1 MNPDSCIPLKDHRE
15 RQNPF
20 LEVTNAEKQLWAFI
34 HSKGLLQTEVQ
45 DLYLKVRS
53 GYEKIILNNDEGVE
67 LHDIEYSLWK
77 LHYKHIDEFRKRVRQ
92 TSANSESTN
101 SSTLLNVANLQSSI
115 DCHMERFK
123 VFLSEATEFYQ
134 DLITKLRRRYELPE
148 DPLFYENHDISC
160 VVDPAKLRKCQFS
173 CHRFLVCLGD
183 LARYRELCKKLDFP
197 RHDWS
202 VAATYYFKATLV
214 WPDSGNPQNQL
225 ALLATYVGDDY
236 IAVYHCIRSLAIKEP
251 FPDAWNNLI
260 LLFEK
265 NRSSHLHSL
274 SKEAHFNF
282 LNPFERSTSLNESQS
297 RFHSFNNDTLQ
308 GTKHSF
314 SANSDLWPLFV
325 RMISFFFIESSLDEF
340 PCTFASTMRE
350 MDSLLALDDTELKA
364 TLESYQHMD
373 SSRTG
378 PYRALQMVSLL
389 IFIVDSLTERSERKE
404 SMEKNNPMLIQ
415 SALIATFI
423 CMARLVERCMTG
435 NYPLEFTPLL
445 PPVLVFVE
453 WLVGVLDKVET
464 YHACEK
470 VRAAVSYFF
479 DAFVDLLNQLDKN
492 ESRFKYEDHT
502 ALWEDHEL
510 RGFALVARAH
520 ESLDFTIHSTN
531 MGKFE
536 SRNVC
541 RAHRIFHAATKIVDR
556 SDGSPKWIFFDNL
569 GRKFY
574 GIESKKI
581 PDQTD
586 AEVAEL
592 NSDSKVKDLYWHRQ
606 AGVAESSS
614 DVEVKD
620 PQQSKCGHTKENGR
634 DIIGEKESRRFEN
647 GKSVAVEEEEVI
659 LFKPI
664 TRFNSVPIHT
674 STMDDEMSMEGK
686 KDQTPPSNECFRR
699 AASLFMAQNQI
710 DPLSIS
716 SDAGSFRS
724 NMPFKH
730 REPLLKETAT
740 YPAGPPSL
748 SAWVLDREIS
758 QFEKEE
764 GAGDFFEP
772 GLSPIDEIA
781 PDSLTGLSIK
791 ETKDSLVDSPQFP
804 SSPPYS
810 APVPSA
816 PFLPDDA
823 IWFSGDSIKE
833 TDGILGASPL
843 SSYANWSANHGPFS
857 FGPSIPNLS
866 NTGYQPVVGLS
877 SSEWLHQYTN
887 QQNQQNLDRANSHAW
902 PVHFYAPG
910 TLGNLYGAPH
920 DNVSRFDLCDR
931 WGNPLSPPHQLVY
944 LESPQLHTGDQRREK
959 LFHRPS
965 PYGCGGAL
973 TEFRAEQPPLL
984 QYLKEKEWQSQRQSQ
999 VRGPTYMGN

>member
-67 LHDIEYSLWK
+67 LQDIEFSLWK
-77 LHYKHIDEFRKRVRQ
+77 LHYKHVDEFRKRVRQ

-225 ALLATYVGDDY
+225 AVLATYVGDDY
-236 IAVYHCIRSLAIKEP
+236 MALYHCIRSLAIKEP

-260 LLFEK
+260 FLFEK

-282 LNPFERSTSLNESQS
+282 LNPSERSTSPNESQS

-314 SANSDLWPLFV
+314 SANSDLWTLFV

-350 MDSLLALDDTELKA
+350 MDSLLALDDTELKS
-364 TLESYQHMD
+364 TLECYQHMD

-378 PYRALQMVSLL
+378 PYRALQMVSVL
-389 IFIVDSLTERSERKE
+389 IFIIDSLTERSEHME
-404 SMEKNNPMLIQ
+404 AMEKNNPMLIQ
-415 SALIATFI
+415 SALTATYI

-435 NYPLEFTPLL
+435 NKPLELTPLL

-479 DAFVDLLNQLDKN
+479 DAFVVLLNQLDKN

-510 RGFALVARAH
+510 RGFALVAHAH
-520 ESLDFTIHSTN
+520 ELLDFAGHSTN
-531 MGKFE
+531 MGNFE

-541 RAHRIFHAATKIVDR
+541 RAHRIYFMLQQKLWTDQMVLQ
-556 SDGSPKWIFFDNL
+556 SGSSLIIWGEN
-569 GRKFY
+569 
-574 GIESKKI
+574 S
-581 PDQTD
+581 
-586 AEVAEL
+586 AE
-592 NSDSKVKDLYWHRQ
+592 
-606 AGVAESSS
+606 
-614 DVEVKD
+614 
-620 PQQSKCGHTKENGR
+620 
-634 DIIGEKESRRFEN
+634 
-647 GKSVAVEEEEVI
+647 
-659 LFKPI
+659 
-664 TRFNSVPIHT
+664 
-674 STMDDEMSMEGK
+674 
-686 KDQTPPSNECFRR
+686 
-699 AASLFMAQNQI
+699 
-710 DPLSIS
+710 
-716 SDAGSFRS
+716 
-724 NMPFKH
+724 
-730 REPLLKETAT
+730 
-740 YPAGPPSL
+740 
-748 SAWVLDREIS
+748 
-758 QFEKEE
+758 
-764 GAGDFFEP
+764 
-772 GLSPIDEIA
+772 
-781 PDSLTGLSIK
+781 
-791 ETKDSLVDSPQFP
+791 
-804 SSPPYS
+804 
-810 APVPSA
+810 
-816 PFLPDDA
+816 
-823 IWFSGDSIKE
+823 
-833 TDGILGASPL
+833 
-843 SSYANWSANHGPFS
+843 
-857 FGPSIPNLS
+857 
-866 NTGYQPVVGLS
+866 
-877 SSEWLHQYTN
+877 
-887 QQNQQNLDRANSHAW
+887 
-902 PVHFYAPG
+902 
-910 TLGNLYGAPH
+910 
-920 DNVSRFDLCDR
+920 
-931 WGNPLSPPHQLVY
+931 
-944 LESPQLHTGDQRREK
+944 
-959 LFHRPS
+959 
-965 PYGCGGAL
+965 
-973 TEFRAEQPPLL
+973 
-984 QYLKEKEWQSQRQSQ
+984 
-999 VRGPTYMGN
+999 

>member
-67 LHDIEYSLWK
+67 LQDIEFSLWK
-77 LHYKHIDEFRKRVRQ
+77 LHYKHVDEFRKRVRQ

-225 ALLATYVGDDY
+225 AVLATYVGDDY
-236 IAVYHCIRSLAIKEP
+236 MALYHCIRSLAIKEP

-260 LLFEK
+260 FLFEK

-282 LNPFERSTSLNESQS
+282 LNPSERSTSPNESQS

-314 SANSDLWPLFV
+314 SANSDLWTLFV

-350 MDSLLALDDTELKA
+350 MDSLLALDDTELKS
-364 TLESYQHMD
+364 TLECYQHMD

-378 PYRALQMVSLL
+378 PYRALQMVSVL
-389 IFIVDSLTERSERKE
+389 IFIIDSLTERSEHME
-404 SMEKNNPMLIQ
+404 AMEKNNPMLIQ
-415 SALIATFI
+415 SALTATYI

-435 NYPLEFTPLL
+435 NKPLELTPLL

-479 DAFVDLLNQLDKN
+479 DAFVVLLNQLDKN

-510 RGFALVARAH
+510 RGFALVAHAH
-520 ESLDFTIHSTN
+520 ELLDFAGHSTN
-531 MGKFE
+531 MGNFE
-536 SRNVC
+536 SRNV
-541 RAHRIFHAATKIVDR
+541 

-569 GRKFY
+569 GRKFC
-574 GIESKKI
+574 GVESKKI
-581 PDQTD
+581 LDQRD

-592 NSDSKVKDLYWHRQ
+592 NSDSKVKGLYWHRQ

-620 PQQSKCGHTKENGR
+620 PQQSKRGHTKENRR

-674 STMDDEMSMEGK
+674 STTDDEMYVEGK
-686 KDQTPPSNECFRR
+686 KDQITPSNECFRR
-699 AASLFMAQNQI
+699 ATSLFMAQNQM
-710 DPLSIS
+710 DPLSFC
-716 SDAGSFRS
+716 SDAGNFRR
-724 NMPFKH
+724 NTPFKH

-758 QFEKEE
+758 QFEKRNVRDHEKSLMKMIMKDFK
-764 GAGDFFEP
+764 DFFEP
-772 GLSPIDEIA
+772 GLSPID
-781 PDSLTGLSIK
+781 K
-791 ETKDSLVDSPQFP
+791 QFP
-804 SSPPYS
+804 SPPPYS
-810 APVPSA
+810 APMPSA

-843 SSYANWSANHGPFS
+843 SSYANWSGNHGLFS
-857 FGPSIPNLS
+857 FGPSIPNLG
-866 NTGYQPVVGLS
+866 NTGYQLVVGL
-877 SSEWLHQYTN
+877 T
-887 QQNQQNLDRANSHAW
+887 W

-910 TLGNLYGAPH
+910 TLGNFYGAPH
-920 DNVSRFDLCDR
+920 DNASRFDLCDG

-965 PYGCGGAL
+965 RDGCGGAS

-984 QYLKEKEWQSQRQSQ
+984 QYLKEKEWHLQTVPSERSYIYGELTLHFDIF
-999 VRGPTYMGN
+999 VHDLEHLT